1 MIRGFDVSETSGFLD
16 DVFWQAAVDQ
26 GMKFVY
32 VRCSW
37 GNGHE
42 DSQFRYNVQKAHEYG
57 LKVGAYHYDYS
68 LQSGQTAAHARK
80 CAQIIAD
87 AGVLLE
93 LPVFFDLED
102 ADLWKQRNNY
112 TFAGDT
118 ATAQCIEWINNIGL
132 NTGIYSSYGWLECQV
147 EDNSGYSGDGRPISW
162 RDLGCAVWNAEWG
175 PSDDLQG
182 YVWQDAGDVVLAG
195 HYVDLDYMYDDAL
208 FN

>member
-16 DVFWQAAVDQ
+16 DVFWQSAVDQ

-68 LQSGQTAAHARK
+68 LQPGQTAAHARK

-102 ADLWKQRNNY
+102 ADLWKQRNN
-112 TFAGDT
+112 
-118 ATAQCIEWINNIGL
+118 
-132 NTGIYSSYGWLECQV
+132 
-147 EDNSGYSGDGRPISW
+147 
-162 RDLGCAVWNAEWG
+162 
-175 PSDDLQG
+175 
-182 YVWQDAGDVVLAG
+182 
-195 HYVDLDYMYDDAL
+195 
-208 FN
+208 

>member
-1 MIRGFDVSETSGFLD
+1 MIRGFDVCENAGVLED
-16 DVFWQAAVDQ
+16 AFWQAAVDQ

-42 DSQFRYNVQKAHEYG
+42 DEQFRYNVQKAHEYG
-57 LKVGAYHYDYS
+57 LLVGAYHYDYS
-68 LQSGQTAAHARK
+68 LQPGQTAIHAQK

-102 ADLWKQRNNY
+102 ADGWKSRNNY
-112 TFAGDT
+112 SFSGDT

-132 NTGIYSSYGWLECQV
+132 NTGIYASYGWLENQV
-147 EDNSGYSGDGRPISW
+147 GDRYGYSGDGRPISW
-162 RDLGCAVWNAEWG
+162 RDLGCPVWNAEWG
-175 PSDDLQG
+175 SCDDLQG
-182 YVWQDAGDVVLAG
+182 FVWQDAGDVTLTG
-195 HYVDLDYMYDDAL
+195 HVVDLDYMYDDSL
-208 FN
+208 FV